1 MKKVFGII
9 ISSKF
14 SPPIYFSLS
23 YFLAAAALSGSN
35 SDDNAAFDLGI
46 EMHFIEKLPFQYR
59 NDSLWCVVCINDLVF
74 IQEHKIRF
82 NSENKGNCLATF

>member
-14 SPPIYFSLS
+14 SSPIYFSLS

-46 EMHFIEKLPFQYR
+46 EMHFIEKLP
-59 NDSLWCVVCINDLVF
+59 SSI
-74 IQEHKIRF
+74 
-82 NSENKGNCLATF
+82 